1 MTTFS
6 VEMDGMPEFSR
17 HTKAIQ
23 DAIEA
28 NLRAALVSS
37 GNDMQRTMVDS
48 ILREPKSGRVYGN
61 HRASAPGEAPA
72 SDTGFLVSRI
82 LTYPDLQRMLV
93 DIGIKA
99 QNAVKYA
106 GYLEFGTQ
114 NLEPRPFVKP
124 AFIKNKDKA
133 KDKMRKAVAA
143 GLDGK
148 KLGK

>member
-1 MTTFS
+1 MTVFS
-6 VEMDGMPEFSR
+6 VDMEGLPEFSKQ
-17 HTKAIQ
+17 TAAIQ

-28 NLRAALVSS
+28 NLRAALVSA

-48 ILREPKSGRVYGN
+48 ILREPKTGRVYGN

-82 LTYPDLQRMLV
+82 LVFPELQKLFV
-93 DIGIKA
+93 DIGVKA
-99 QNAVKYA
+99 QRAVSYA

-114 NLEPRPFVKP
+114 KMEPRPFVKP

-133 KDKMRKAVAA
+133 KEKMRKAVRA